1 MFGTGP
7 GDTRPVIH
15 RNSLREQIAGALRE
29 EMMAGRL
36 AAGRN
41 FTVKEIAE
49 LYGVSATPAR
59 EALVD
64 LSAQGLLRAEHHRG
78 FTVPEFGWEDFLEIF
93 ESRVLITDSYF
104 RQLAARSGPTDESRL
119 PSLRRRADAAV
130 RAARAGNLDVMVG
143 CDRRFWQEVAGLLGN
158 RRIADYLDWL
168 RVQSWMFAAPHL
180 RAMPEL
186 SGVCWDS
193 HVELVDAIEARD
205 LAAVHR
211 IVCEYNL
218 FTVRLL
224 AELSGQ
230 SVESVGVLALL
241 AGRPVPERAAV
252 PPGGTALPGA
262 GPDPTAPGDAPPGG
276 AGAGVPDAPGI
287 AAPVEG
293 PSDGGAVPGG
303 AVPGEAARAD
313 AELGPGGAGRD
324 PGPVRPAGGA
334 RGREHELGRELGR
347 ELGLGLGLVPQP
359 RSVPYGRFG
368 RRLPEPQPG
377 QLPEG
382 RPDPH
387 RAPGR

>member
-1 MFGTGP
+1 MFGTGA
-7 GDTRPVIH
+7 GGTRPVIQ

-64 LSAQGLLRAEHHRG
+64 LAAQGLLRAEHHRG
-78 FTVPEFGWEDFLEIF
+78 FTVPEFGWDDFREIF

-104 RQLAARSGPTDESRL
+104 RRLAVNPGQPDDSRL

-168 RVQSWMFAAPHL
+168 RVQSWMFAARYL
-180 RAMPEL
+180 RSMPQL
-186 SGVCWDS
+186 GGVCWDS
-193 HVELVDAIEARD
+193 HLDLVDAIEARD
-205 LAAVHR
+205 VPRVHR

-218 FTVRLL
+218 FTVGLL
-224 AELSGQ
+224 AELAGQ
-230 SVESVGVLALL
+230 QVETVGVLPLL
-241 AGRPVPERAAV
+241 TGRPVGT
-252 PPGGTALPGA
+252 PGGPGA
-262 GPDPTAPGDAPPGG
+262 EHGPVAAGAPRAGEDAESGSVSRPEGAARTPGGPGPEQREPGTAHHPAEPGD
-276 AGAGVPDAPGI
+276 
-287 AAPVEG
+287 
-293 PSDGGAVPGG
+293 
-303 AVPGEAARAD
+303 
-313 AELGPGGAGRD
+313 
-324 PGPVRPAGGA
+324 
-334 RGREHELGRELGR
+334 RGRERDLGRELGR

-368 RRLPEPQPG
+368 RRLPEPPSG

>member
-1 MFGTGP
+1 MFGTGA
-7 GDTRPVIH
+7 GGTRPVIQ

-64 LSAQGLLRAEHHRG
+64 LAGQGLLRAEHHRG
-78 FTVPEFGWEDFLEIF
+78 FTVPEFGWDDFREIF
-93 ESRVLITDSYF
+93 ESRVLITDSYV
-104 RQLAARSGPTDESRL
+104 RRLAANPGPPDESRL

-130 RAARAGNLDVMVG
+130 RAARSGNLDVMVG

-168 RVQSWMFAAPHL
+168 RVQSWMFAARYL
-180 RAMPEL
+180 RSMPQL
-186 SGVCWDS
+186 AGVCWDS
-193 HVELVDAIEARD
+193 HLDLVDAIEARD
-205 LAAVHR
+205 VARVHR

-218 FTVRLL
+218 FTVGLL
-224 AELSGQ
+224 AELAGQ
-230 SVESVGVLALL
+230 PVETVGVLPLL
-241 AGRPVPERAAV
+241 TGRPVTGVPDGAV
-252 PPGGTALPGA
+252 PDGAVPAAGEGAEADGGPRPESAAQAPRTGWTPGGTGA
-262 GPDPTAPGDAPPGG
+262 GQPAPGTAHHPAEPGR
-276 AGAGVPDAPGI
+276 
-287 AAPVEG
+287 E
-293 PSDGGAVPGG
+293 
-303 AVPGEAARAD
+303 
-313 AELGPGGAGRD
+313 
-324 PGPVRPAGGA
+324 AGGA
-334 RGREHELGRELGR
+334 RGREHDLGRELGR

-368 RRLPEPQPG
+368 RRLPDPPSG

>member
-1 MFGTGP
+1 MFGTGA
-7 GDTRPVIH
+7 GDRPVIQ

-78 FTVPEFGWEDFLEIF
+78 FTVPEFGWDDFREIF

-104 RQLAARSGPTDESRL
+104 RRLAAAPGVPDEGRL
-119 PSLRRRADAAV
+119 TSLRRRADAAV
-130 RAARAGNLDVMVG
+130 RAARAGNLDVLVG

-158 RRIADYLDWL
+158 RRIAEYLDWL
-168 RVQSWMFAAPHL
+168 RVQSWMFAVRYL
-180 RAMPEL
+180 RTIPAL
-186 SGVCWDS
+186 AGVCWDS
-193 HVELVDAIEARD
+193 HLDLVDAIEARD
-205 LAAVHR
+205 VPRAHR

-218 FTVRLL
+218 FTVGLL
-224 AELSGQ
+224 AE
-230 SVESVGVLALL
+230 L
-241 AGRPVPERAAV
+241 AGRPVETVGVLPLLTGRLSAPDA
-252 PPGGTALPGA
+252 PGPAGGAGGGEPSGPA
-262 GPDPTAPGDAPPGG
+262 GPDAPGDA
-276 AGAGVPDAPGI
+276 APGK
-287 AAPVEG
+287 ARAG
-293 PSDGGAVPGG
+293 TGSG
-303 AVPGEAARAD
+303 PGEPAPP
-313 AELGPGGAGRD
+313 AERPPPEPEGG
-324 PGPVRPAGGA
+324 RPAGGA
-334 RGREHELGRELGR
+334 GGRERDLGRELGR

-368 RRLPEPQPG
+368 RRLPEPPPD
-377 QLPEG
+377 QLPGG

>member
-7 GDTRPVIH
+7 GDARTVIQ

-36 AAGRN
+36 EAGRN

-78 FTVPEFGWEDFLEIF
+78 FTVPEFGWADFLEIF

-104 RQLAARSGPTDESRL
+104 RQLAARPGPVDESRL

-143 CDRRFWQEVAGLLGN
+143 CDRRFWQEVSGLLGN

-180 RAMPEL
+180 RATSEL
-186 SGVCWDS
+186 AGVCWDS

-205 LAAVHR
+205 LAGAHR

-224 AELSGQ
+224 AGLTGQ
-230 SVESVGVLALL
+230 PVESVGVLALL
-241 AGRPVPERAAV
+241 AGRPREVGDGPPDGRAPGAAG
-252 PPGGTALPGA
+252 PGGDPPVGVGAGLPGA
-262 GPDPTAPGDAPPGG
+262 PDG
-276 AGAGVPDAPGI
+276 
-287 AAPVEG
+287 
-293 PSDGGAVPGG
+293 PGG
-303 AVPGEAARAD
+303 AVP
-313 AELGPGGAGRD
+313 AELPPGGGAGPDGVAHDGAAAR
-324 PGPVRPAGGA
+324 PGEAVRGAGPSRPAGGA
-334 RGREHELGRELGR
+334 RSREHELGRELGR

-359 RSVPYGRFG
+359 RSVPYVRFG
-368 RRLPEPQPG
+368 RRLPEPPPG

-382 RPDPH
+382 RPGPH